1 MDIIE
6 RGYMLITL
14 GVKGLM
20 SLCVCL
26 FVYDFKLWITD

>member
-20 SLCVCL
+20 SLCVFLSMISNCG
-26 FVYDFKLWITD
+26 

>member
-26 FVYDFKLWITD
+26 SMISNCG

>member
-26 FVYDFKLWITD
+26 SMISNFG

>member
-20 SLCVCL
+20 SLSL
-26 FVYDFKLWITD
+26 FVYDFKLRITD

>member
-20 SLCVCL
+20 SLCL
-26 FVYDFKLWITD
+26 FVYDFKLRITD